1 MGSEKEMIF
10 EKIDLFR
17 KHIARIQQEGLIK
30 ESEINDIAPLITEE
44 ESFSPTARKRR
55 VMAKLNH
62 LTDSRSV

>member
-1 MGSEKEMIF
+1 MIF

-17 KHIARIQQEGLIK
+17 KHISRIQQEGLIK
-30 ESEINDIAPLITEE
+30 ESEINNISLLITEE